1 MYTLHTCLLAQPIAP
16 GFGRSARA
24 ADGEKAEHRAQL
36 VGLDAWL
43 LIAGILQPQP
53 RQVPGCRCGVLHS
66 RLDLA
71 TLVLIR
77 LVATTL

>member
-1 MYTLHTCLLAQPIAP
+1 MTGH
-16 GFGRSARA
+16 
-24 ADGEKAEHRAQL
+24 
-36 VGLDAWL
+36 
-43 LIAGILQPQP
+43 LIADILQPQL
-53 RQVPGCRCGVLHS
+53 RQLPECRCRVLHS